1 VVPGYGRLK
10 QGNQTPDRPMTE
22 LFVVE
27 LSSWIIQDGNY
38 GEFARGD
45 QAAFALEFYASHELV
60 TFEPEGT
67 PMPSL
72 INAGAPLY
80 KASGQVVHVADDW
93 WAIDVGIA
101 IFREETPPYSVRPGS
116 WIRGAVHV
124 GIDPFF
130 YFERLAVQPDAPA
143 LIYDWTIEKI
153 EMQTAPWI
161 EVRPRLMERDPERL
175 GWKEI
180 DRTDAWKDDGGHA
193 QYLLHCKRLPTPA
206 RRTLHR

>member
-1 VVPGYGRLK
+1 
-10 QGNQTPDRPMTE
+10 MTG
-22 LFVVE
+22 LLAVG

-45 QAAFALEFYASHELV
+45 QAAFAVEFYGSHELA
-60 TFEPEGT
+60 TFTPEDT
-67 PMPSL
+67 PMFSL
-72 INAGAPLY
+72 INAGAPLHRV
-80 KASGQVVHVADDW
+80 SGQVVHVADDW
-93 WAIDVGIA
+93 WAIDVGMV
-101 IFREETPPYSVRPGS
+101 IFRTEMPPRNVRPGS
-116 WIRGAVHV
+116 WIHGAVEL

-130 YFERLAVQPDAPA
+130 YFERIATQPDAPA

-153 EMQTAPWI
+153 EMQTAPLI

-180 DRTDAWKDDGGHA
+180 DRTDAWNDDGGRA
-193 QYLLHCKRLPTPA
+193 EYVLHCKRFPVPA